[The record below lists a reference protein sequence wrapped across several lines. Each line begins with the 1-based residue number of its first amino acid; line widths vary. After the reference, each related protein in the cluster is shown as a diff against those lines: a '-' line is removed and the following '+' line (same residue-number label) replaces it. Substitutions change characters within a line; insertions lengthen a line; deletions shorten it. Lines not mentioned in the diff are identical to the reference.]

1 MVIHQML
8 GIASWNPC
16 VTDIIHLANVLYL
29 LSYLVRDILWLRVL
43 SVMAGLCLMPYYC
56 HCGEHPLWAPISWNA
71 LFTAVNVFQI
81 VVLVGERWPR
91 TLRGPEKKLYEKVFP
106 ELKPGEFVK
115 LLCMSERMEVAAGTM
130 LVEQG
135 ADVQDML
142 LLTEGEL
149 EVRVNGDSVVS
160 IQPGQFIGEMS
171 FITGDKASADVVAVV
186 PSVVVRCS
194 QESLKRL
201 LENKPGMAIK
211 IQAALGRDVVAKLR
225 NQSGRVNDPERH

>member
-1 MVIHQML
+1 MAIYEVL
-8 GIASWNPC
+8 GIGSWSPC
-16 VTDIIHLANVLYL
+16 VTDIIHLANILYL

-71 LFTAVNVFQI
+71 LFTAVNIFQI

-91 TLRGPEKKLYEKVFP
+91 TLRGPEKKLYENVFP

-115 LLCMSERMEVAAGTM
+115 LLRMSERMEVAVGTR

-135 ADVQDML
+135 SDVPNML

-149 EVRVNGDSVVS
+149 EVRVNGDPVVS

-171 FITGDKASADVVAVV
+171 FITGEKASADVIAVV
-186 PSVVVRCS
+186 PSVVVSCS
-194 QESLKRL
+194 QESLKQL

-225 NQSGRVNDPERH
+225 KQSSQKNDLMRH